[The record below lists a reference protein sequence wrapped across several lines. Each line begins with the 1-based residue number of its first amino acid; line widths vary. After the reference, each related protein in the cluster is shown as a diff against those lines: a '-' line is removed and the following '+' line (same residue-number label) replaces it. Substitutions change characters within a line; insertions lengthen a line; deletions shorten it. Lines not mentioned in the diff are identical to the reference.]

1 MIEIADSA
9 SRWNDRVRRLSL
21 LFFYGLHKIQE
32 NLVTQ
37 SSSSDT
43 KTSPKKSNGRH
54 PWLLV
59 LIFRLLLLGVGG
71 GLALILGIV
80 FANFYP
86 NPNSEQPLL
95 LKMLDRLD
103 KKTPLPPADASP
115 TTIPSTNPQ
124 SQLTPAQKQ
133 QAQAQLAKLQEQMK
147 QLSNEMATLEA
158 QLGTNSTNDGIE
170 TRLQAIALQLEGISP
185 INANAELVENTNA
198 NQSPT
203 AAPVVQTGNL
213 KVTLPNDLLF
223 EQNNSIL
230 RSEAGLI
237 LDKIIA
243 DLRSYPSSTIRIA
256 AHTDDT
262 GETEDNR
269 ELSFRRAKAVEQYLA
284 RTLGDG
290 YKWLTAGYGETRPL
304 VANDV
309 PANQQRNRRV
319 EIAVD

>member
-1 MIEIADSA
+1 MIECEDCLYYS
-9 SRWNDRVRRLSL
+9 S
-21 LFFYGLHKIQE
+21 YGLHKIQE

-71 GLALILGIV
+71 GLALILGII

-86 NPNSEQPLL
+86 DPNPEQPIL

-103 KKTPLPPADASP
+103 KKSSLPPANASP
-115 TTIPSTNPQ
+115 TEIPSANPQ

-133 QAQAQLAKLQEQMK
+133 QVQAQLARLQGKMK
-147 QLSNEMATLEA
+147 QLSNEVATLEA
-158 QLGTNSTNDGIE
+158 QLGTNSTSDRLE
-170 TRLQAIALQLEGISP
+170 TRLQAIALQLEGLSP
-185 INANAELVENTNA
+185 LHANAKLVENSNV
-198 NQSPT
+198 NQSPN
-203 AAPVVQTGNL
+203 ASVLQTGKL

-223 EQNNSIL
+223 EQNNSTL

-237 LDKIIA
+237 LDKIVA
-243 DLRSYPSSTIRIA
+243 DLRSYPTSTIHIA
-256 AHTDDT
+256 AHTDGT
-262 GETEDNR
+262 GETEENR
-269 ELSFRRAKAVEQYLA
+269 ELSFRRAKAVEQYFA
-284 RTLGDG
+284 RALGDG
-290 YKWLTAGYGETRPL
+290 YKWLTTGYGETRPL
-304 VANDV
+304 VANDTPV
-309 PANQQRNRRV
+309 NQQRNRRV